1 MLPENHQQ
9 GHHMLYLSRQYFRL
23 KESLEKT
30 LEQDQRQKTIINIF
44 ITHFLSL
51 LAFWNK
57 LYCQK
62 IRIDEF
68 ITYFL
73 SFIVL
78 SKQRNKILKVN
89 SYLKRFCK
97 DKIAT
102 GFKNTNHW
110 TRCYTSK
117 TFYIK
122 LNQEMIN
129 SNQKLWTC

>member
-9 GHHMLYLSRQYFRL
+9 VHHMLYLSRQYFSL

-30 LEQDQRQKTIINIF
+30 LELDQRQKTIINIF

-62 IRIDEF
+62 IGIDEF
-68 ITYFL
+68 ITYFW

-89 SYLKRFCK
+89 SYLKRFW
-97 DKIAT
+97 
-102 GFKNTNHW
+102 FKNTNHW

-117 TFYIK
+117 IFYIK